1 MRLGYVVG
9 NAGLGKALIIIG
21 LANAISVLTSIS
33 LSAIAT
39 NLKVKVGGPYYII
52 KDPDKSIVSGV
63 LAAEDIDLDAEPEE
77 GKQAEVA
84 AALDALADTEAN
96 GALLWL
102 LQSRETRDG
111 AGQAQKERAGR
122 ADTFNPGTRWLI
134 RGIQTKLGPFD
145 TKDLRS
151 GPLDVPEMLR
161 KDESNQCDRG

>member
-1 MRLGYVVG
+1 LRLGYVVG

-63 LAAEDIDLDAEPEE
+63 LAAEDIDLDAEHEE

-84 AALDALADTEAN
+84 AALDALADTEEKARK
-96 GALLWL
+96 AEKAATEVTE
-102 LQSRETRDG
+102 QVE
-111 AGQAQKERAGR
+111 K
-122 ADTFNPGTRWLI
+122 
-134 RGIQTKLGPFD
+134 KLP
-145 TKDLRS
+145 
-151 GPLDVPEMLR
+151 V
-161 KDESNQCDRG
+161 Q